1 VLRIVSESKKT
12 FSEIVG
18 AFPKYY
24 STPVYRIG
32 VSEDEKFNLVKNMV
46 VHFHPL
52 CEKTIEIDGIRG
64 YTKDG
69 WFIIRASNTGPII
82 ELRAESKTPEGL
94 ERLKKF
100 IKSELVNFPQVN
112 LDWGRQYDAH

>member
-1 VLRIVSESKKT
+1 MPE
-12 FSEIVG
+12 E
-18 AFPKYY
+18 
-24 STPVYRIG
+24 
-32 VSEDEKFNLVKNMV
+32 EKFNLVKDIV
-46 VHFHPL
+46 AHFRPL

-82 ELRAESKTPEGL
+82 SLRAESKSPEGL

-100 IKSELVNFPQVN
+100 IKTELANFPKID
-112 LDWGRQYDAH
+112 LDWGRQYDAN